1 MIRAANDPSVFTITI
16 NQERVLVGAFPI
28 IMKTDGSFAALALIN
43 WCAKYTNACLGHANE
58 IRFQMKLM
66 IASDEFVGKNELP

>member
-1 MIRAANDPSVFTITI
+1 
-16 NQERVLVGAFPI
+16 
-28 IMKTDGSFAALALIN
+28 MKTDGSFAALALIN